1 MEASKASVLYI
12 YIYIYIYRFVSVFIF
27 LIRLSLGKK
36 KKYWGTILFII
47 SCVGYGITQI
57 GIIKLITYL
66 ILRN

>member
-1 MEASKASVLYI
+1 MKKCGSFKSFGFI

-47 SCVGYGITQI
+47 SCVGYGITQRSEERRV
-57 GIIKLITYL
+57 GKEC
-66 ILRN
+66 